1 MHLSF
6 SDLFVISLSL
16 PRVLSSPSVPGRCIF
31 IHFLHNAVLM
41 APMHGELHLP
51 MRQALS
57 SLSICLHLFHWSG
70 IHLTKWMFSYSPLLG
85 ITGGQDQHLHIS
97 PGHTVGIW
105 HLFAEQSIQSFSDV
119 TLHNPGNPPLVS
131 MAHTTSTSLLYPVSS
146 SFTLPLNPPCH
157 SWGKCRIFLRFVM
170 VMSSQ

>member
-1 MHLSF
+1 M
-6 SDLFVISLSL
+6 
-16 PRVLSSPSVPGRCIF
+16 RGQERATQ
-31 IHFLHNAVLM
+31 FLTGLTS
-41 APMHGELHLP
+41 GSQGLTQELL
-51 MRQALS
+51 
-57 SLSICLHLFHWSG
+57 
-70 IHLTKWMFSYSPLLG
+70 KMFTGTAQLG

-119 TLHNPGNPPLVS
+119 TLHNPGNPSLVS

-157 SWGKCRIFLRFVM
+157 SWGKM
-170 VMSSQ
+170 